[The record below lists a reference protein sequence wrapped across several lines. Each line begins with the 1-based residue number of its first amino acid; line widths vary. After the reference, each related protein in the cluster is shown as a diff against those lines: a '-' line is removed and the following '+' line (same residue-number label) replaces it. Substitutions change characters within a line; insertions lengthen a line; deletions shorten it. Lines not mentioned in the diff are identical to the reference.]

1 MNKIAKRS
9 KRHNANGKYN
19 GLDPDEQLTPSQACE
34 YAAEHDVH
42 INTNVLALLRRD
54 GKGPRYLLVDGRW
67 ILYTPQF
74 LDPFIEARKP
84 RVIDP
89 TDRIAAAS

>member
-1 MNKIAKRS
+1 MHKIAKRS

-19 GLDPDEQLTPSQACE
+19 GLDPDEQLTPRQACA
-34 YAAEHDVH
+34 YAEKRGIHL
-42 INTNVLALLRRD
+42 NTNILGWLRRD

-89 TDRIAAAS
+89 TNRIGAA

>member
-1 MNKIAKRS
+1 MNKMNKIAKRR
-9 KRHNANGKYN
+9 KANERFN
-19 GLDPDEQLTPSQACE
+19 GLDPDEQLTPNEACE
-34 YAAEHDVH
+34 YAAKRHVH
-42 INTNVLALLRRD
+42 INTNILALLRRD
-54 GKGPRYLLVDGRW
+54 GKGPPYLLVDGRW

-89 TDRIAAAS
+89 TNRIGAA